1 MEAIARAPI
10 FDHMSALAD
19 PVRCRVVLLLEGH
32 ELTVSEL
39 CDVLQMPQSSV
50 SRHLKTLADDGWL
63 TSRRDAT
70 SRLYSVDAEALDPGA
85 RRLWPIIRDQVGATA
100 GAAHDA
106 RRLGGVLSRRRAK
119 SEAFFSSAAGQWDR
133 LRAELFGAAFHLH
146 ALVGLLPADTVVGD
160 LGCGTGQ
167 TAEVLAPWVKQVI
180 AVDASADMLRAARR
194 RLKAFANVEL
204 RRGDLEALPI
214 DDGALD
220 AATLVLVL
228 HHAPDPARTLASVAR
243 TLQPGG
249 RVLIVDMLPHE
260 RVEYRQQMG
269 HVWLGF
275 AETQTSRLLAGAG
288 FQDVRVHALPA
299 EPDVKGPSLFAAAAT
314 RGA

>member
-1 MEAIARAPI
+1 MEVVARAPI

-19 PVRCRVVLLLEGH
+19 PVRSRMVLLLEAH

-50 SRHLKTLADDGWL
+50 SRHLKMLADDGWL

-85 RRLWPIIRDQVGATA
+85 RRLWPIIRDQVGGTAAATE
-100 GAAHDA
+100 DA
-106 RRLGGVLSRRRAK
+106 RRLRGVLSRRRAK

-133 LRAELFGAAFHLH
+133 LREELFGVAFHLQ
-146 ALVGLLPADTVVGD
+146 ALVGLLPPDLVVGD

-167 TAEVLAPWVKQVI
+167 TTQALAPWVKQVI
-180 AVDASADMLRAARR
+180 AVDASADMLQSARR
-194 RLKAFANVEL
+194 RLKGIDNVDL
-204 RRGDLEALPI
+204 RRGELEALPI

-220 AATLVLVL
+220 AATLFLVL
-228 HHAPDPARTLASVAR
+228 HHAPEPARTLASVVR
-243 TLQPGG
+243 TLRRGG
-249 RVLIVDMLPHE
+249 RILILDMLPHE

-275 AETQTSRLLAGAG
+275 AEKQIARLLAGAG
-288 FQDVRVHALPA
+288 FDQVRVHALPS
-299 EPDVKGPSLFAAAAT
+299 EPQVKGPSLFVA
-314 RGA
+314 GAMKK